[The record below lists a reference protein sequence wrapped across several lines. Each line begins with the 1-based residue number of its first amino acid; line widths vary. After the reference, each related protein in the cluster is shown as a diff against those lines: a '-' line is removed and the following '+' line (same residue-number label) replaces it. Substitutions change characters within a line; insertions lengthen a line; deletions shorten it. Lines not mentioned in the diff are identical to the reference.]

1 MTKFLDYVGLQKFKE
16 WADKTYRHYSDTR
29 IETKELI
36 VGDNNDIRFEVK
48 DKQIILRAD
57 ADNAVLLS
65 PSSWNENG
73 TVKAHGG
80 YSVYTNLYAYAGNA
94 SDLPTRTPKKVS
106 SRDKWQLNS
115 SSIQGV
121 LYAMKRKAR
130 LKNQYIIGK
139 AIPIVNSNGGAY
151 FNCYAVADGML
162 QLKLTRL
169 NKYASH
175 IDWKNPMDDLS
186 LSEAL
191 LEDVTW
197 HIFVD
202 NNEVVTGKLGD
213 GTVSVGMCGAY
224 LRICSRDISKGFYS
238 LDESKSSFSLEPDMY
253 IYLVFRKDIPDN
265 FKGTSDTLCFHE
277 GVKVWTPK
285 GNIAPFIDYQ
295 NYFRVPLSGE
305 VKLQKLLTNRHGSM
319 ETDQDERTTFH
330 KISYRG
336 NCARKQLSQ
345 YGVYRYRIIDGH
357 NKTQWY
363 TVNIMKNGNDGKS
376 DFIVKK

>member
-48 DKQIILRAD
+48 GNQVDLRAD
-57 ADNAVLLS
+57 KNNTVRLES
-65 PSSWNENG
+65 PILNEDG
-73 TVKAHGG
+73 
-80 YSVYTNLYAYAGNA
+80 SVRRQGRLRVFTNLYAPAYKA
-94 SDLPTRTPKKVS
+94 SDLPTKGRKNVS
-106 SRDKWQLNS
+106 GHDRWQLSN
-115 SSIQGV
+115 SSIQGL
-121 LYAMKRKAR
+121 LYAMKKKAR

-139 AIPIVNSNGGAY
+139 AIPIVDSNGGAY
-151 FNCYAVADGML
+151 FNCYAVRGML

-169 NKYASH
+169 GGYAYRIEWEHPKKYLE
-175 IDWKNPMDDLS
+175 K
-186 LSEAL
+186 SEEL
-191 LEDVTW
+191 LKDVTW
-197 HIFVD
+197 HIFAD
-202 NNEVVTGKLGD
+202 DNEVVTCKLGEK
-213 GTVSVGMCGAY
+213 GVHTSMCGAY
-224 LRICSRDISKGFYS
+224 LRICNVGLDGFYS
-238 LDESKSSFSLEPDMY
+238 LDEYRSSFTLAPDMY
-253 IYLVFRKDIPDN
+253 IYLEFRGEIFDN

-295 NYFRVPLSGE
+295 NYFCVPLSGK

-319 ETDQDERTTFH
+319 ETNQDERTTFY

-336 NCARKQLSQ
+336 NCAQKQLSQ

-363 TVNIMKNGNDGKS
+363 TVNIMKDGSDAKS
-376 DFIVKK
+376 NLKVKK